1 MNKKVVSFSL
11 WGSHPA
17 YCVGAIEN
25 AKLIGKKLYKD
36 WESWFYLGNNV
47 PQKYICELDKFA
59 SKIIFVNRCDFSL
72 AFERFSSIF
81 NPDVKISVSRDAD
94 SRVSDKE
101 YQAVL
106 EWENCDLPL
115 HSMVDH
121 ELHHW
126 PVMAGMWGVKN
137 SLSQEAFFDL
147 NNLYRSKNPK
157 FKTDQMFL
165 KIFHDRYKDLFLS
178 HGSNERIKENEYP
191 AYSPFEYGSY
201 IGQRI
206 DENNNIS
213 SDINGFSGEGY

>member
-25 AKLIGKKLYKD
+25 AKLIGKKLYKE

-47 PQKYICELDKFA
+47 PQEYICELDKFA

-81 NPDVKISVSRDAD
+81 DPDVKISVSRDAD

-106 EWENCDLPL
+106 EWESSDLPL
-115 HSMVDH
+115 HSMRDH
-121 ELHHW
+121 RFHCW
-126 PVMAGMWGVKN
+126 PIMAGMWGIKSSSDAKVINTLQSLYNQKN
-137 SLSQEAFFDL
+137 EEFESDQICLRIFYEQYKHLFF
-147 NNLYRSKNPK
+147 
-157 FKTDQMFL
+157 
-165 KIFHDRYKDLFLS
+165 S
-178 HGSNERIKENEYP
+178 HGKTENFKGKDYP
-191 AYSPFEYGSY
+191 NHLPFNCGSY
-201 IGQRI
+201 IGERI
-206 DENNNIS
+206 DQYNSPASEIKS
-213 SDINGFSGEGY
+213 FSESGY